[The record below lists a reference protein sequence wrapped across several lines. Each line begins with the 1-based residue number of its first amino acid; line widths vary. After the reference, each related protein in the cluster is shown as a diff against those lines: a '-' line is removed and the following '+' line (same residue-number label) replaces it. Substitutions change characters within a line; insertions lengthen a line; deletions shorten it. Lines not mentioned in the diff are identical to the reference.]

1 MTVEAASAKLL
12 TMHAL
17 WPLPIVWIDAFG
29 AGVFTMTLVHHLG
42 LWWQRRNR
50 TSYLWIALSA
60 LGALM
65 VNLSGLVLRGAQGP
79 PDRFLTSI
87 NLFGV
92 ALALVSLFELVRSI
106 ADKRAGYLR
115 RALQVA
121 CIAPVVLY
129 ATTGIELLL
138 PLLYALSLAFMV
150 GALLLTLRK
159 SFSDDPQARTLSI
172 GLCALFVTLTYDMAS
187 ELGLLPRQEGW
198 PVLGFTL
205 LYLAATRAQSLR
217 QLSEHNELLLLRN
230 QLEERVRVRTR
241 ELEAANARLDRLSHT
256 DPLTGLPNRRALI
269 EQVGQALQDGGALVM
284 IDIDHFKQINDDFG
298 HDAGDEIL
306 RRVAQVLAENFGEH
320 SLIARWGGEE
330 FIAWLP
336 GCRAADA
343 REHAEVARRA
353 VAAIQTRQNHRQ
365 TLTASFG
372 VAEVAPGTDFESA
385 VSAADAGLYQAK
397 RDGRNRVQDACAQ
410 SPGNGLEGSSA

>member
-1 MTVEAASAKLL
+1 MP
-12 TMHAL
+12 AL

-50 TSYLWIALSA
+50 TSHLWIGLSA

-65 VNLSGLVLRGAQGP
+65 VNLTGLILRGAQGP

-106 ADKRAGYLR
+106 AGKRAGYLR
-115 RALQVA
+115 RVLQVA

-159 SFSDDPQARTLSI
+159 SFSDDSQAQILSI

-187 ELGLLPRQEGW
+187 ELGMLPRQEGW

-217 QLSEHNELLLLRN
+217 QLSEYNELLQLRN
-230 QLEERVRVRTR
+230 QLEERVQVRTR
-241 ELEAANARLDRLSHT
+241 ELEAANARLDRLSRT
-256 DPLTGLPNRRALI
+256 DPLTGLPNRRGLI
-269 EQVGQALQDGGALVM
+269 EQVGQAMQDGRMVRHPGALVM
-284 IDIDHFKQINDDFG
+284 IDIDHFKRINDDFG

-306 RRVAQVLAENFGEH
+306 RQVAAVLAGTFGEH
-320 SLIARWGGEE
+320 GLIARWGGEE

-336 GCRAADA
+336 GCPGVDA
-343 REHAEVARRA
+343 CQHAEAARRA
-353 VAAIQTRQNHRQ
+353 VAAIETRQKLRQ
-365 TLTASFG
+365 ALSASFG
-372 VAEVAPGTDFESA
+372 VAEVMRGADFDSA
-385 VSAADAGLYQAK
+385 VSAADAALYQAK
-397 RDGRNRVQDACAQ
+397 RDGRDCVRAACAQ
-410 SPGNGLEGSSA
+410 APGSGHEGSAA